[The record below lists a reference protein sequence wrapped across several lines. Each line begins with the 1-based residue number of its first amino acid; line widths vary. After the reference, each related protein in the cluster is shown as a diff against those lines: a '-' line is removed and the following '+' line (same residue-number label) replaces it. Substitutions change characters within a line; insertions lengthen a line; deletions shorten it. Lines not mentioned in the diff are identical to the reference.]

1 MTWRVPEGGGRQ
13 AKQDAAHNRARYR
26 HAKAEDG
33 AELRREVE
41 RRPRARRVAE
51 QALRELVRR
60 DRLWFRNAREKQQ
73 LRDILFAKAMKGGKW
88 AASDEQQLQA
98 FVGTLRA
105 YT

>member
-1 MTWRVPEGGGRQ
+1 M
-13 AKQDAAHNRARYR
+13 
-26 HAKAEDG
+26 
-33 AELRREVE
+33 E